1 MRYKI
6 PAGYL
11 PVVALIAVQT
21 LGALTAGYAW
31 FVAVIAVETLAALMP
46 PRRPALA
53 SAAGHLLGWFVNELP
68 FAAIAWL
75 LAATLAAAAQ
85 GRLGSPGGL
94 AALGLAVLTAGG
106 QAVIARRALTAGP
119 AVAHA
124 LERELGTGSRPAT
137 ARLAS
142 GRLPGWRALARIV
155 FAPLPLWPRHVQR
168 IANIRYGNAG
178 RHNRLDLYRHR
189 SYPAG
194 APVLIHF
201 HGGGFRIGA
210 KSRDALPLLHRLASQ
225 GWVCISAS
233 YRLGRAGQF
242 PHSLTDAKK
251 VIAWVRQH
259 GAAYGADP
267 SVLIV
272 AGSSAGA
279 HLAAMAA
286 LTPGDPAFQ
295 PGFEQAD
302 TSVSAAVCL
311 YGYYGDREPD
321 GPRPSSPRAYARADA
336 PPFLIAH
343 GASDPLLPAS
353 SAASFADTLRRVSAS
368 PVVYA
373 QLPAAQHSFD
383 LFHSIRFEQVI
394 DGIQAFTA
402 WVLSARDHPRRR
414 PPGHPGHGAAM
425 RTRPARPG

>member
-1 MRYKI
+1 MRYTI

-21 LGALTAGYAW
+21 LGALTAGYVW
-31 FVAVIAVETLAALMP
+31 FVAVIAVETLVASMP

-53 SAAGHLLGWFVNELP
+53 
-68 FAAIAWL
+68 
-75 LAATLAAAAQ
+75 
-85 GRLGSPGGL
+85 
-94 AALGLAVLTAGG
+94 
-106 QAVIARRALTAGP
+106 
-119 AVAHA
+119 
-124 LERELGTGSRPAT
+124 
-137 ARLAS
+137 
-142 GRLPGWRALARIV
+142 
-155 FAPLPLWPRHVQR
+155 
-168 IANIRYGNAG
+168 
-178 RHNRLDLYRHR
+178 
-189 SYPAG
+189 
-194 APVLIHF
+194 
-201 HGGGFRIGA
+201 
-210 KSRDALPLLHRLASQ
+210 
-225 GWVCISAS
+225 
-233 YRLGRAGQF
+233 
-242 PHSLTDAKK
+242 SLTDAKK
-251 VIAWVRQH
+251 VIAWVRQD

-302 TSVSAAVCL
+302 TSVSAAICL
-311 YGYYGDREPD
+311 YGYYGDREAS

-336 PPFLIAH
+336 PPFLLAH

-402 WVLSARDHPRRR
+402 WSCRPATTPGANRRARPTMVRPRGPGRPALVTSLCCQPADSADCQGSGGEHRREPPRPPDSDIQAGRVRRR
-414 PPGHPGHGAAM
+414 TGLIATSPAPAETEGHP
-425 RTRPARPG
+425 P

>member
-1 MRYKI
+1 
-6 PAGYL
+6 
-11 PVVALIAVQT
+11 
-21 LGALTAGYAW
+21 
-31 FVAVIAVETLAALMP
+31 
-46 PRRPALA
+46 
-53 SAAGHLLGWFVNELP
+53 
-68 FAAIAWL
+68 
-75 LAATLAAAAQ
+75 
-85 GRLGSPGGL
+85 
-94 AALGLAVLTAGG
+94 
-106 QAVIARRALTAGP
+106 
-119 AVAHA
+119 
-124 LERELGTGSRPAT
+124 
-137 ARLAS
+137 
-142 GRLPGWRALARIV
+142 
-155 FAPLPLWPRHVQR
+155 
-168 IANIRYGNAG
+168 
-178 RHNRLDLYRHR
+178 
-189 SYPAG
+189 
-194 APVLIHF
+194 VLIHF

-286 LTPGDPAFQ
+286 LTAGDPAFQ

-311 YGYYGDREPD
+311 YGYYGDRETA
-321 GPRPSSPRAYARADA
+321 GPRPSSPRAYARADS
-336 PPFLIAH
+336 PPFLVAH

-353 SAASFADTLRRVSAS
+353 SAASFADTLRKVSAS

-373 QLPAAQHSFD
+373 QLPAAEHSSD
-383 LFHSIRFEQVI
+383 LFHSIRFEQLI
-394 DGIQAFTA
+394 DGIQTFTA
-402 WVLSARDHPRRR
+402 WVQSARDHPQRR
-414 PPGHPGHGAAM
+414 PSS
-425 RTRPARPG
+425 

>member
-1 MRYKI
+1 MMSKI

-11 PVVALIAVQT
+11 PVVALIALQT
-21 LGALTAGYAW
+21 LGALTAGYLW
-31 FVAVIAVETLAALMP
+31 FVAVVALETLAALIP
-46 PRRPALA
+46 PRRPPLA
-53 SAAGHLLGWFVNELP
+53 SAVSHMLGWFVSELP
-68 FAAIAWL
+68 FTAICWL
-75 LAATLAAAAQ
+75 LASTLVALTQ

-106 QAVIARRALTAGP
+106 LAVVARRALLAGP

-124 LERELGTGSRPAT
+124 LDRDLDAGPRPAP
-137 ARLAS
+137 A
-142 GRLPGWRALARIV
+142 RLPGWRALARIV

-168 IANIRYGNAG
+168 IANISYGDAG

-189 SYPAG
+189 SRPGG

-201 HGGGFRIGA
+201 HGGGFRIGS
-210 KSRDALPLLHRLASQ
+210 KSREALPLLHRLASQ

-242 PHSLTDAKK
+242 PYSLTDAKK

-259 GAAYGADP
+259 GTAYGADP

-279 HLAAMAA
+279 HLASMAA

-295 PGFEQAD
+295 PGFEDAD

-311 YGYYGDREPD
+311 YGYYGDREHA
-321 GPRPSSPRAYARADA
+321 GPRPSAPHAYVRADA
-336 PPFLIAH
+336 PPFFVAH
-343 GASDPLLPAS
+343 GASDPLLAAS

-383 LFHSIRFEQVI
+383 LFHSIRFQQVTG
-394 DGIQAFTA
+394 GIQAFTA
-402 WVLSARDHPRRR
+402 WVLSVRDHPRRLPR
-414 PPGHPGHGAAM
+414 AGAGRRTMGAA
-425 RTRPARPG
+425 G

>member
-1 MRYKI
+1 
-6 PAGYL
+6 
-11 PVVALIAVQT
+11 
-21 LGALTAGYAW
+21 
-31 FVAVIAVETLAALMP
+31 
-46 PRRPALA
+46 
-53 SAAGHLLGWFVNELP
+53 
-68 FAAIAWL
+68 
-75 LAATLAAAAQ
+75 
-85 GRLGSPGGL
+85 
-94 AALGLAVLTAGG
+94 VLTAGAL
-106 QAVIARRALTAGP
+106 AVIARRALTAGP

-124 LERELGTGSRPAT
+124 LDRELGTGSRPAT

-142 GRLPGWRALARIV
+142 GRLPSWRALARIV

-168 IANIRYGNAG
+168 IANIRYGDAG

-189 SYPAG
+189 SAPAG

-272 AGSSAGA
+272 AGSSSGA

-311 YGYYGDREPD
+311 YGYYGDRETA
-321 GPRPSSPRAYARADA
+321 GPRPSSPRAYARADS
-336 PPFLIAH
+336 PPFLVAH

-353 SAASFADTLRRVSAS
+353 SAASFADTLRKVSAS

-373 QLPAAQHSFD
+373 QLPAAEHSFD
-383 LFHSIRFEQVI
+383 LFHSIRFEQLI
-394 DGIQAFTA
+394 DGIQTFTA
-402 WVLSARDHPRRR
+402 WVQSARDHPQRR
-414 PPGHPGHGAAM
+414 PSS
-425 RTRPARPG
+425 